1 MADAADGAAFHAT
14 IEFLL
19 APGEQIDQHR
29 LVQAVTHAVVRQ
41 ACALRELVPWADE
54 LAIVAAVDTIA
65 DQRPQLDRNAA
76 LQFNRQIGNAAAC
89 TAPLRPEYRLRRTYT
104 YPADPRTVPAR

>member
-76 LQFNRQIGNAAAC
+76 LQFNRQIGNATTYNKPKQTKEHQQRTDNKTD
-89 TAPLRPEYRLRRTYT
+89 TAL
-104 YPADPRTVPAR
+104 PA

>member
-54 LAIVAAVDTIA
+54 LAIVAAVATIT

-76 LQFNRQIGNAAAC
+76 QQNKQQKEKAATNNKPEQTEERQRQTDIDAG
-89 TAPLRPEYRLRRTYT
+89 
-104 YPADPRTVPAR
+104 